1 MAAALC
7 HGASGEDSDQSP
19 APSASVINP
28 AVAGPGLGGSPAA
41 GVCVCC
47 AAVQGGGVDV
57 REETLRSE
65 ELLCV
70 FEAGG
75 CQQALVGP
83 G

>member
-28 AVAGPGLGGSPAA
+28 AVAGPGLGGSPAV

-57 REETLRSE
+57 REE
-65 ELLCV
+65 LLCV

-75 CQQALVGP
+75 CQQAPVGP